1 MSEFDQYWRAV
12 DEELAAVPAGPV
24 LTEVPARS
32 TVDFTAYDVHLTSI
46 GPYRIF
52 GFLSIPTGAGPF
64 PAVLETPRYGSVN
77 QPPHYRDRLRYLTF
91 TVMHRGQR
99 LADVPFQAGYPGLA
113 TLGIEDPLSY
123 VYRGI
128 VADCLRGAEFLRSC
142 PEVDPARTAVT
153 GDDLA
158 LLTAARRPGFA
169 AVRSSG
175 PPEVE
180 QEIADRLHAYPEHTD
195 RIQHTRSLFDPDRHA
210 ESITAATLRVGRDL
224 QLSHRDAEDDATLD
238 TWLAGQLGVA
248 PMSKFGLVPR

>member
-1 MSEFDQYWRAV
+1 MTEFDAYWQAV
-12 DEELAAVPAGPV
+12 DAELAEVPASPV
-24 LTEVPARS
+24 LTPVPARS
-32 TVDFTAYDVHLTSI
+32 TVDFTAYDVRLTSI

-52 GFLSIPTGAGPF
+52 GYLSVPTGRGPF

-99 LADVPFQAGYPGLA
+99 LADEPFQAAYPGLA
-113 TLGIEDPLSY
+113 TLGIENPLSF

-128 VADCLRGAEFLRSC
+128 VADCLRGAEFLLNR
-142 PEVDPARTAVT
+142 PETDPARVAVT

-158 LLTAARRPGFA
+158 LLTAARRPRFT

-180 QEIADRLHAYPEHTD
+180 PEIADHLRLHPDQAE
-195 RIQHTRSLFDPDRHA
+195 RIRHTRSFFDPDRHA
-210 ESITAATLRVGRDL
+210 GSITAYVLRVGRDYRL
-224 QLSHRDAEDDATLD
+224 THRDAVDDAALD
-238 TWLAGQLGVA
+238 SWLAGQLGVT
-248 PMSKFGLVPR
+248 PMPKFGLVPR